1 MPNCFQLTRKG
12 ETEPTKLTVIDDFIC
27 NKLNEEPDPE
37 RWCRHWMDTLG
48 LGFALGRTFDE
59 LRKAFADTDLI
70 EVIDILEEH
79 FLVNAW
85 VQRKH

>member
-12 ETEPTKLTVIDDFIC
+12 ETEPTKLTVVDDFIR